1 MEIRAAKGTRDILPG
16 EVEIWQQIEQAVHRV
31 FGSYGGR
38 EIRTPLFEHTDLF
51 VKSTGSDTD
60 VVTKEM
66 YTFEDRAGRSLTLRP
81 EGTPGVA
88 RAVLEH
94 GLLRKGDADR
104 LYYMGPMFR
113 YERPQKGRSRQ
124 FSQIGAEWLGSA
136 HAAVDAEVIE
146 MALALF
152 TSLGLTDLG
161 LVVNSVGHAEC
172 RARYREA
179 LRAAL
184 LPRRAELC
192 PDCQRR
198 LDVNPL
204 RILDCKVPSCQPIK
218 EQAPVILDSLC
229 GDCREHF
236 DRVRGYLEAM
246 QVPHTINPRLVRGLD
261 YYTRTTFEVTGGA
274 LGAQNALCGG
284 GRYDDLIGSMGG
296 APTPAFGFAIGL
308 DRLVLMV
315 TAAREEIAAREGA
328 AAGAPAT
335 DIYIA
340 HLGEEALRIGLAA
353 ARALRRT
360 GQAVRLEPDAR
371 DMKKQMSRAAAAGA
385 RYTLILA
392 EAEIARRV
400 CALKRMS
407 DGAQSE
413 LPLGDWGRIAQEVSG
428 GR

>member
-1 MEIRAAKGTRDILPG
+1 VELRAAKGTRDVLPG
-16 EVEIWQQIEQAVHRV
+16 EVEIWQRIEQAVHRI
-31 FGSYGGR
+31 FAGYGGR
-38 EIRTPLFEHTDLF
+38 EIRTPLFEPTELF

-88 RAVLEH
+88 RALLEH
-94 GLLRKGDADR
+94 GLLRRGDGDR
-104 LYYMGPMFR
+104 VYYIGPMFR

-124 FSQIGAEWLGSA
+124 FSQIGAEWFGSP
-136 HAAVDAEVIE
+136 HPAVDAEVME

-152 TSLGLTDLG
+152 TSLELSDLG
-161 LVVNSVGHAEC
+161 LTINSVGHAAC
-172 RARYREA
+172 RAEYRRK
-179 LRAAL
+179 LREAL
-184 LPRRAELC
+184 LPRQAELC

-198 LDVNPL
+198 LDANPL

-218 EQAPVILDSLC
+218 DTAPVILDSLC
-229 GDCREHF
+229 GECRAHF
-236 DRVRGYLEAM
+236 DAVRGYLDVMEV
-246 QVPHTINPRLVRGLD
+246 QYTVNPRLVRGLD

-284 GRYDDLIGSMGG
+284 GRYDDLVGSMGG
-296 APTPAFGFAIGL
+296 PPTPAFGFAIGL

-315 TAAREEIAAREGA
+315 AAEQEAGRA

-340 HLGEEALRIGLAA
+340 HLGEEALRSGLAA
-353 ARALRRT
+353 ARALRRAGLT
-360 GQAVRLEPDAR
+360 ARLEPDAR

-392 EAEIARRV
+392 EAEMARRS

-407 DGAQSE
+407 DGVQTE
-413 LPLGDWGRIAQEVSG
+413 LPLGDWQRVVQEMAVGR
-428 GR
+428 